1 MLCLGLAWERSSG
14 VLGASL
20 LLPPALSV
28 PMSFPPAHPDCLE
41 SLVIE
46 ISLLVSELNFP
57 PLIQSGITS
66 PFNLG
71 NERLAAERTAP
82 D

>member
-1 MLCLGLAWERSSG
+1 MVSWSP
-14 VLGASL
+14 L
-20 LLPPALSV
+20 LLPAWSAV
-28 PMSFPPAHPDCLE
+28 CLA
-41 SLVIE
+41 SLPTLAASVIE
-46 ISLLVSELNFP
+46 ISPLLLELTFP

-71 NERLAAERTAP
+71 NKRLAAERAAP